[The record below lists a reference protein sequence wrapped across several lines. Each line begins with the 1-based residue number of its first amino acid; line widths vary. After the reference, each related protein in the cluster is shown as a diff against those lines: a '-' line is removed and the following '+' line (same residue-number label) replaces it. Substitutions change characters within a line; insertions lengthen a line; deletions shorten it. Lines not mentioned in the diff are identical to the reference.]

1 MLWLVADKPH
11 LTCESEWSGSLGQSD
26 YEVLCTGHM
35 NPGPLQIVWTW
46 QSTTDGEI
54 EIYNEVI
61 NNPDLAKVVFVFRV
75 LRQTLA

>member
-1 MLWLVADKPH
+1 
-11 LTCESEWSGSLGQSD
+11 
-26 YEVLCTGHM
+26 M